1 MLTPF
6 PSQKMQQYNSNGS
19 LKGIQQI
26 LDRLQ
31 NEIDLCPN
39 KSKAS
44 SLRAFRA
51 NNSLSFANSSQSDS
65 FQTDNDKRNSRI
77 LRTQLI
83 ESQQLL
89 SIYGD
94 YLDHFEKCSETEEHN
109 IEKMNKH
116 LTKMLLYYVRC
127 KFRQ

>member
-1 MLTPF
+1 
-6 PSQKMQQYNSNGS
+6 MQQHGSNGS
-19 LKGIQQI
+19 LKGIPQI

-44 SLRAFRA
+44 SLMAFRA
-51 NNSLSFANSSQSDS
+51 NNSRSNTSLSFANSSQSDS